1 MVFCG
6 KCGFQ
11 LTSGNITCPRCGTP
25 TGTELISDESQPD
38 SPTIAAST
46 INGVNQSYIASQET
60 ISPSRPLEQ
69 QPLILGSHPDD
80 YSLAEQ
86 RANEATNIIGSQN
99 AGTGQIPTR
108 AVYPEYAPQSA
119 ANYPQQVAPYPGYNM
134 ATTSYQQQV
143 GASLEEAEKARSR
156 GRITG
161 LLLILIGLLFI
172 LGAMVLFLLTHNAS
186 TSTSSSIQQTPL
198 VSFVLLWPPTCI

>member
-46 INGVNQSYIASQET
+46 IYGVNQSYIASQET

-99 AGTGQIPTR
+99 AGTGQVPTR
-108 AVYPEYAPQSA
+108 AVFPEYVQQSA
-119 ANYPQQVAPYPGYNM
+119 ANYPQQAAPYPGYNM
-134 ATTSYQQQV
+134 ATPSYQQQF
-143 GASLEEAEKARSR
+143 GASSEEAEKARSR

-186 TSTSSSIQQTPL
+186 TSTSSSI
-198 VSFVLLWPPTCI
+198 